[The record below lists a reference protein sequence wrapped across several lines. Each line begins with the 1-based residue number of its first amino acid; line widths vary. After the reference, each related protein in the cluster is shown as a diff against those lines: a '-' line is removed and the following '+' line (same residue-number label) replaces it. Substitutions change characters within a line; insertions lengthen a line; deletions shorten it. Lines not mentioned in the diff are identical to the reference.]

1 MSQKNC
7 KIIDR
12 CQISKKKDL
21 KRILSLG
28 YLPPVNNYRSVNF
41 KLNDEIFFPTELML
55 SKSSKLVQ
63 LEAIV
68 NKEIIFPK
76 TYPYTSSTTKIL
88 RENFKELYFECTKLF
103 SIKKNDLVVDIG
115 SNDGNLLSNF
125 KNNHRVLGVTPELIG
140 KIAIKRGINT
150 LISYFDDKT
159 TSAILKKYGKA
170 KIITATNVFAH
181 IDNLDNLMKNIIKI
195 LDKDGIFISESHYLV
210 SLIQTV
216 QYDTIYHEHMRYY
229 SLSSLNYLFKKYKLK
244 IIHAKKI
251 PTHGG
256 SIRVYVAKNHSHKT
270 SKSVNKILE
279 YEKRFLTTKTF
290 SEFKNKVVYSKIQ
303 LYRLIEKLKSNN
315 KKIFGVGAPSR
326 ASTLI
331 NYVGLNSDIIDCVL
345 EIKGS
350 YKIGKYMPGT
360 KIPIVNENFIK
371 KNKPDF
377 LLLLSWHIS
386 KSLIKVFKKKG
397 FKGKFIIPLPKPRII
412 R

>member
-21 KRILSLG
+21 RRILSLG
-28 YLPPVNNYRSVNF
+28 YLPPVNNYHPINF
-41 KLNDEIFFPTELML
+41 KLKEEIFFPTELML
-55 SKSSKLVQ
+55 SKTSKLVQ
-63 LEAIV
+63 LETIV

-88 RENFKELYFECTKLF
+88 RENFKELYFECTNLF
-103 SIKKNDLVVDIG
+103 SIKKDDLVVDIG

-125 KNNHRVLGVTPELIG
+125 KNKHRVLGVTPELIG

-150 LISYFDDKT
+150 LISYFDNA
-159 TSAILKKYGKA
+159 TSSTILKKYGKA

-229 SLSSLNYLFKKYKLK
+229 SLSSLNYLFKKYNLK
-244 IIHAKKI
+244 VIYAKKI

-256 SIRVYVAKNHSHKT
+256 SIRVYVAKNHNRKT
-270 SKSVNKILE
+270 DKSVNKILK
-279 YEKRFLTTKTF
+279 YEKKYLTTKTF
-290 SEFKNKVVYSKIQ
+290 DEFKNKVVYSKIQ
-303 LYRLIEKLKSNN
+303 LYKLIEKLKS
-315 KKIFGVGAPSR
+315 KKKIIFGVGAPSR

-331 NYVGLNSDIIDCVL
+331 NYVGLNKDIIDCVL

-386 KSLIKVFKKKG
+386 KSLIKVFRKKG
-397 FKGKFIIPLPKPRII
+397 FRGKFIIPLPKPRIV